1 MKMKKITVIRNKEIH
16 TRYNE
21 LVNSG
26 VEYKDAIVTLSKDN
40 DIGES
45 YVKNILKVH
54 GVKET
59 SKNKETK
66 AKRDGRIVEM
76 YMNGK
81 DHSEIAEE
89 FSLTTTR
96 VGQILRSHLGKHAKS
111 GILEK
116 SLEELKVDINSGMD
130 HKAVQDKYGASLLRK
145 IKANLGY
152 NAFNAWMEKRNK
164 NILALYNNKKSPMS
178 AAEIAEEYELTR
190 DHVYGILHEF
200 GVRSKPT
207 RAEYRVRN
215 EKIVK
220 AFKVHNK
227 SSQEIA
233 EEHDMTVTNV
243 NIILKK
249 HGARE

>member
-1 MKMKKITVIRNKEIH
+1 MKKITVIRNKEIH
-16 TRYNE
+16 TRYNVLAGE
-21 LVNSG
+21 G
-26 VEYKDAIVTLSKDN
+26 MEYKDAVAKLAKDN

-59 SKNKETK
+59 SKNKDTK

-81 DHSEIAEE
+81 DHSEIAEA
-89 FSLTTTR
+89 FDLTTTR
-96 VGQILRSHLGKHAKS
+96 VGQIIRGHLGKHAKS

-116 SLEELKVDINSGMD
+116 SLEELKVDIREGMD
-130 HKAVQDKYGASLLRK
+130 HKAVQEKYGASLLRK

-152 NAFNAWMEKRNK
+152 NAFDAWMEKRNK
-164 NILALYNNKKSPMS
+164 DILALYNDKKNPKS
-178 AAEIAEEYELTR
+178 AAEIADEYELTR

-215 EKIVK
+215 ESIVK
-220 AFKVHNK
+220 AFKVDNK
-227 SSQEIA
+227 TSLEIA
-233 EEHDMTVTNV
+233 AEHDMTVTNV

-249 HGARE
+249 NGARE